1 MSLDLV
7 PLSEAKVHFH
17 ELVRHLVEAP
27 ALLLR
32 HGRPVAVMLDYVVY
46 SELLQ
51 RVDDLEDRL
60 AVYESREETP
70 DSRTSWDKLK
80 AEAGFVEE

>member
-1 MSLDLV
+1 MDADLV

-17 ELVRHLVEAP
+17 ELVRHLPEAP

-32 HGRPVAVMLDYVVY
+32 HGRPVAVMLDHSAY
-46 SELLQ
+46 SELLS

-80 AEAGFVEE
+80 AEAGLVAE